1 MNTADGLIFNT
12 EKQLKEN
19 GDKIPKEKKKEIEDV
34 LSKLKKAHSEKNI
47 EEIDKQIEIL
57 NQMWQK
63 ASQDMHQNNANTSK
77 SKSDSKSKKN
87 KDENVTDVDFEE
99 VDDDKK

>member
-1 MNTADGLIFNT
+1 MIKFQ
-12 EKQLKEN
+12 KK
-19 GDKIPKEKKKEIEDV
+19 KKKEIEDV

-63 ASQDMHQNNANTSK
+63 ASQDMHQNNANTT
-77 SKSDSKSKKN
+77 SKSDSKSKK
-87 KDENVTDVDFEE
+87 K
-99 VDDDKK
+99 